1 MPYNIQRL
9 CNVMWDSASES
20 RRIKPSLIETLPLVI
35 AKQDSPH
42 YEMLWRSASQA
53 QKVLLIAL
61 GKNQSAKPFS
71 KDFQL
76 KHGIGP
82 SSSIKASLDSL
93 LKKGILYKTL
103 EGSYRFADL
112 FMPYWIDYIRKHIR

>member
-1 MPYNIQRL
+1 MENPFKYGGVVRGAYFA
-9 CNVMWDSASES
+9 DRKSETN
-20 RRIKPSLIETLPLVI
+20 E
-35 AKQDSPH
+35 
-42 YEMLWRSASQA
+42 
-53 QKVLLIAL
+53 
-61 GKNQSAKPFS
+61 
-71 KDFQL
+71 L

-93 LKKGILYKTL
+93 LKKGILYRTL